1 MDNYFGSTPHH
12 HDTVA
17 SHYRAIYFAVIDTVT
32 STIKDRFDHP
42 DYRVYANLEVT
53 LLNGA
58 NGKNF
63 EDTVTI
69 LKKNYHNEFDF
80 VQLKIQLE
88 SLSCSFKDHSSND
101 VSLGDVVN
109 HLRLLT
115 QGQRLLL
122 DQIMKLAQYCLVMPA
137 SNATSERSFSA
148 MRCIKTYLRNSM
160 TQNRLNHNMCINVHS
175 EKVDSINLKLLLNEF
190 IDTNDRRKQ
199 MFTHM

>member
-1 MDNYFGSTPHH
+1 MTF
-12 HDTVA
+12 
-17 SHYRAIYFAVIDTVT
+17 
-32 STIKDRFDHP
+32 
-42 DYRVYANLEVT
+42 LE
-53 LLNGA
+53 
-58 NGKNF
+58 
-63 EDTVTI
+63 
-69 LKKNYHNEFDF
+69 KNYQNEFDF

-148 MRCIKTYLRNSM
+148 MRRIKTYLRNSM
-160 TQNRLNHNMCINVHS
+160 TQNRLNHTMCINVHS
-175 EKVDSINLKLLLNEF
+175 EKVDSIDLKLLLNEF

-199 MFTHM
+199 IFAHMQFFLFLGVFVLLMHHLISTDSFCI